1 MVGLKYKK
9 ICWLYE
15 CRIVEIQLI
24 ITLSDSTEEESTANF
39 QIEYNLRK
47 LSQEV
52 LSMGEGRV
60 KPYCAGDP
68 VNLVDPDGRK
78 LRITNGNKCL
88 WAWLSHIYYK
98 DT

>member
-1 MVGLKYKK
+1 MP
-9 ICWLYE
+9 
-15 CRIVEIQLI
+15 
-24 ITLSDSTEEESTANF
+24 
-39 QIEYNLRK
+39 
-47 LSQEV
+47 QEV